1 MMWSKYCKFVIYI
14 FLAELCNV
22 CVCTFSESPFHLAR
36 RGWGEFPLRVRIVF
50 KDRLNKPVD
59 VIHNLKLDKTYTG
72 RQTLGNKN
80 YRHTLPSL

>member
-1 MMWSKYCKFVIYI
+1 MHC
-14 FLAELCNV
+14 
-22 CVCTFSESPFHLAR
+22 FSESPFHLAR

-50 KDRLNKPVD
+50 TDRLNKPVD

-80 YRHTLPSL
+80 YLHC